1 VGCLLLFVGVFWVA
15 SRQAASLAILD
26 SGRSYQDGPA
36 PPSQI
41 SAAMNRSQRRLLS
54 PPQQKT
60 AADTAQHRD
69 VVVGAPRFGKRTA
82 GGAKNDVGIE
92 AIHANDY
99 ETRNDNHSR
108 NTDQPTRQTIAKD
121 DTVRSERVYAKK
133 FDLSASCTTKMT
145 TSPIPDRHE
154 IITKR
159 YSNSSASQYSNS
171 QTVPSKIDNNNPM
184 MEAPT
189 IPSLLSVDTEPDFS
203 DYQEIMETDLY
214 QRFEEAFSITIKNN
228 PGILP
233 GTSTL
238 TNVKK
243 ALYDVQT
250 AKAQREY
257 EMKRKLK
264 DVMKEK
270 DQLEAQ
276 LKKEMGA
283 FAWRKNELTK
293 ELETVTAER
302 NIQQDSLNKQID
314 AIKAMKR
321 EIAAK
326 TPDVAKEKEDLSRH
340 LNYLSKSRKELEKAL
355 ENESMLVEQDRNA
368 LQNVLAERKKLQQQ
382 KEDNKALEQRI
393 ERMTEAA
400 QKEKLTLQAEVAEL
414 KRFEEHIAKVRT
426 ENEEVRKALEQERRQ
441 LKETAETL
449 QSKKLMLVESLKEL
463 QIQFQEEIEE
473 LEDKVKKSKMIHEE
487 EMESIIKS
495 RVMTYLRGEKVL
507 TSPRESPLD
516 IEFIVRERVEAEL
529 KKKSVDTERVQAE
542 LKRLRM
548 KEEMLESERVETE
561 TRRRNA
567 ERVEIEERK
576 MKKAEVDLAMNC
588 SNGKSN
594 RRTNRT
600 PIQQSPRDEDESED
614 IRGEIRR
621 LRMEMKMIQQQPVA
635 RMTAGGRTISSA
647 YSNEEMSSAYSN
659 DDEVVDKWDRTSL
672 SPTRSPST
680 RYLTPGDSR
689 TSTYHSLVDE
699 RRDDFQRSIRGA
711 NSLSPPRPSQT
722 SFVRKPSN
730 MKKEQRR
737 RDVVFEEDVISGR
750 RHGRESN
757 YYT

>member
-1 VGCLLLFVGVFWVA
+1 M
-15 SRQAASLAILD
+15 LAI
-26 SGRSYQDGPA
+26 PA
-36 PPSQI
+36 KSDHDETPLPAPSQI
-41 SAAMNRSQRRLLS
+41 SAAMNRRQRRLLT
-54 PPQQKT
+54 PPHQKT
-60 AADTAQHRD
+60 VADTAQHRD
-69 VVVGAPRFGKRTA
+69 VVVVASGFGKRTA
-82 GGAKNDVGIE
+82 GGANDVGIE

-108 NTDQPTRQTIAKD
+108 NTDHPTRQTIAKE

-133 FDLSASCTTKMT
+133 FDLGASCSTKMT

-171 QTVPSKIDNNNPM
+171 QNVPSKIDNNNPM

-243 ALYDVQT
+243 ALYEVQT

-283 FAWRKNELTK
+283 IAWRKNELTK

-302 NIQQDSLNKQID
+302 NIQQDSLIKQID

-355 ENESMLVEQDRNA
+355 ENESMLAEQDRNA

-382 KEDNKALEQRI
+382 KEDNKDLEQRI
-393 ERMTEAA
+393 EHMTEAA

-414 KRFEEHIAKVRT
+414 KRFEEHIAKARK
-426 ENEEVRKALEQERRQ
+426 ENEEARKDLEQERRQ

-473 LEDKVKKSKMIHEE
+473 LEDKVKKSKMMHEE

-507 TSPRESPLD
+507 TSPRESPVD

-548 KEEMLESERVETE
+548 KEEMLESERVKTE
-561 TRRRNA
+561 TRRRKA

-576 MKKAEVDLAMNC
+576 MKKSEVDLIEAQMSFEAMNC

-600 PIQQSPRDEDESED
+600 PIKQSPRDEDESED

-635 RMTAGGRTISSA
+635 RMTPGGRMISSA

-659 DDEVVDKWDRTSL
+659 DDEVVDKWDLTSL

-689 TSTYHSLVDE
+689 TSTYHSPVDE
-699 RRDDFQRSIRGA
+699 RRDDYQRSIGGA

-730 MKKEQRR
+730 MKKEQRH
-737 RDVVFEEDVISGR
+737 RDVVFEDDVISGR

-757 YYT
+757 YYTR

>member
-1 VGCLLLFVGVFWVA
+1 
-15 SRQAASLAILD
+15 
-26 SGRSYQDGPA
+26 
-36 PPSQI
+36 
-41 SAAMNRSQRRLLS
+41 MS

-60 AADTAQHRD
+60 AADSTQHRD
-69 VVVGAPRFGKRTA
+69 VVVVAPGFGNRTNCGA
-82 GGAKNDVGIE
+82 NDVGIE
-92 AIHANDY
+92 AIHANDN

-108 NTDQPTRQTIAKD
+108 NTDHPIRQTIAKD
-121 DTVRSERVYAKK
+121 NTVRSERVYAKK
-133 FDLSASCTTKMT
+133 FDLSASCTAKMT
-145 TSPIPDRHE
+145 TSPIQDRHE
-154 IITKR
+154 TITKR

-171 QTVPSKIDNNNPM
+171 QTIPSRVDNNNNPM
-184 MEAPT
+184 MDAPT

-243 ALYDVQT
+243 ALYEVQK
-250 AKAQREY
+250 AKAQKEH
-257 EMKRKLK
+257 EMKRRLEDMK
-264 DVMKEK
+264 KEK

-283 FAWRKNELTK
+283 IAWRKNELTK
-293 ELETVTAER
+293 ELETITAER
-302 NIQQDSLNKQID
+302 DLQQDSLNKQID
-314 AIKAMKR
+314 AIRAMKR
-321 EIAAK
+321 ELTAK
-326 TPDVAKEKEDLSRH
+326 TPDVAKEKEDLSKH

-368 LQNVLAERKKLQQQ
+368 LQNVLADRKKLQQQ
-382 KEDNKALEQRI
+382 KEDNKALEQKI
-393 ERMTEAA
+393 EHMTVTL
-400 QKEKLTLQAEVAEL
+400 QKEKLTLQAEVVEL
-414 KRFEEHIAKVRT
+414 EKFQEHIAKVRK
-426 ENEEVRKALEQERRQ
+426 ENEDVRRELEHERRQ
-441 LKETAETL
+441 LKETTEAL

-463 QIQFQEEIEE
+463 QIQFQEEIDE
-473 LEDKVKKSKMIHEE
+473 LEDKIKKSKMMHEE
-487 EMESIIKS
+487 ELERIIKS
-495 RVMTYLRGEKVL
+495 RVMTYLRRDKCAETKTVL
-507 TSPRESPLD
+507 TSPHASPVD
-516 IEFIVRERVEAEL
+516 IELIVRERVEAEL
-529 KKKSVDTERVQAE
+529 KKKSLDTEHVQAE

-561 TRRRNA
+561 MRRRKA

-576 MKKAEVDLAMNC
+576 MKKAEVDLIEAQMSFEAMNC

-594 RRTNRT
+594 RRTTRT
-600 PIQQSPRDEDESED
+600 PVQQSPRDEDESED

-635 RMTAGGRTISSA
+635 RMTPGGRTISSA
-647 YSNEEMSSAYSN
+647 YSNEEMSSAYSH
-659 DDEVVDKWDRTSL
+659 DDEVVDNDRWDHVAATSL
-672 SPTRSPST
+672 SPTRSLSA

-689 TSTYHSLVDE
+689 TSTYHSPVDE
-699 RRDDFQRSIRGA
+699 RRDDYQRSIRGA

-750 RHGRESN
+750 SHGRESN
-757 YYT
+757 YYTR